1 MLIIDQMI
9 KADEVVFFF
18 FFFLKA
24 KASDC
29 ISSVCPERRWEIN
42 TLNQAKSISLSV
54 TQAEVI
60 RIES

>member
-9 KADEVVFFF
+9 KADEEGFF

-29 ISSVCPERRWEIN
+29 ISSVYPERGWEIN

>member
-9 KADEVVFFF
+9 KADEEV

-29 ISSVCPERRWEIN
+29 IPSVCPERGWEIN

>member
-9 KADEVVFFF
+9 KADEEV

-29 ISSVCPERRWEIN
+29 ISSVCPERGWKIN

>member
-9 KADEVVFFF
+9 KADEEV
-18 FFFLKA
+18 FFLKA

-29 ISSVCPERRWEIN
+29 ISSVCPKRGWEIN
-42 TLNQAKSISLSV
+42 TFNQAKSISLSV